1 MKKAVK
7 GIIGL
12 TAALAVL
19 GGGLAVLK
27 FTEPEDT
34 EESTSSSTSE
44 ASGSG
49 ITLLEDAEIKSV
61 DVKNADDEY
70 TVTMVEP
77 TEESSAVT
85 YTIKGFESL
94 PLSTSVVGTIPN
106 NASGLASTAIAAED
120 SSSLAK
126 FGLETPII
134 TADIHYTSGK
144 DVTLLIG
151 DTAPN
156 GTDVY
161 VKTSE
166 SDMVYTVASSY
177 LANYHKTVYDLVD
190 TVVLEEPADDV
201 YPIIRSVRIERDD
214 IDYDI
219 LLEYDEKS
227 DDDEFMGGTTATH
240 VMTSPT
246 YAYLTIERS
255 MDITNGM
262 FGLTAEDIHC
272 LMPDESDIA
281 EAGLTDPFCTV
292 TMSCDDG
299 NTYVL
304 KMSEPY
310 TDEDK
315 KTLHYAMLE
324 GTDIIYI
331 LSAETAK
338 WGVIEPI
345 DVASRFVMGT
355 YVWYVS
361 DMKLSG
367 KDIETAEIKIA
378 PKENAEN
385 ENSSSKSDG
394 YTVTSNGKVVDSEHF
409 REFYALLIKAAA
421 EEFAL
426 DTPVP
431 DDEPILAITY
441 TESYSNTTQTIEFYE
456 HSPLKA
462 LIVIDGESKYFCA
475 KSFAETMAGN
485 VERIESGEAY
495 VETWK

>member
-19 GGGLAVLK
+19 GGGLAALK
-27 FTEPEDT
+27 LTEPEDT

-70 TVTMVEP
+70 TVTMIEK
-77 TEESSAVT
+77 TEEGAAAT

-126 FGLETPII
+126 FGLENPVI

-156 GTDVY
+156 GSDVY
-161 VKTSE
+161 VKTSD

-190 TVVLEEPADDV
+190 KVVLEEPAEDV
-201 YPIIRSVRIERDD
+201 YPIIKSVRIERDD
-214 IDYDI
+214 IDYDM
-219 LLEYDEKS
+219 LLEYDENS

-240 VMTSPT
+240 VMTQPT

-272 LMPDESDIA
+272 LMPAESDIA

-315 KTLHYAMLE
+315 NTMHYAMLE

-345 DVASRFVMGT
+345 DVTSRFVMGT
-355 YVWYVS
+355 YVWYIS

-367 KDIETAEIKIA
+367 KDIETAEIKVT
-378 PKENAEN
+378 PKENEES

-394 YTVTSNGKVVDSEHF
+394 YTVTSNGEVVDSEHF

-431 DDEPILAITY
+431 DEEPILAITY
-441 TESYSNTTQTIEFYE
+441 TESYGNTTQTIEFYE
-456 HSPLKA
+456 YSPLKA

-485 VERIESGEAY
+485 VERIGTGEAY